1 MPNLK
6 FSQFQEQTDPANV
19 QFIVGY
25 NGTDNVR
32 IAPGNMIADS
42 QTLSISGNQI
52 TISEGNSI
60 TLYDQ
65 TLGTTDNVE
74 FNDIV
79 ADRVYLDPQGT
90 ALPQYGRVFTTYYE
104 ATSVGNTASN
114 WSELIAK
121 PSGNAPTG
129 EYRAT
134 VIRAKDDE
142 ANANSVGW
150 ITSLEAGSSY
160 RGSGGLLNSIT
171 GINAYGQYRGTD
183 PSGSNGATNF
193 VMGGNLI
200 ADVVDGSSGSLEYLR
215 GINVEAN
222 HNGGSA
228 EVEWLQGMHVHGSL
242 RSSGVVNGGAQVVF
256 LDWDQDG
263 TGSIN
268 GDFAYLHI
276 NSDTVTGATGTER
289 AICSRSAYPSLFVGS
304 LQSSSF
310 IKTGG
315 TSAQF
320 LKADG
325 SVDASTY
332 LTSATLNLTSE
343 DVTTALGFTPY
354 NATNPDGFTSLIVGA
369 ASDQAMAGNTVTIT
383 PEQATAITNNT
394 AKTGI
399 TSEQATAIT
408 NNTAK
413 VSNVQSDWNA
423 VDGLAVILNKPSIS
437 GSLAGVTNSDSD
449 TPGGK
454 TALGVGAGNAAET
467 ATKNTWIG
475 FDAGNDTTSGD
486 TNVAIGYK
494 ASQKITTGFDNV
506 MIGAE
511 AGFTMSA
518 GDANVGVGYR
528 ALYSSTV
535 GFSSSVAPG
544 WDSRIDAVAG
554 NYTNIP
560 LGNGLTLS
568 YIDIPEGWSAEEP
581 GDYNYGAI
589 TGMTTA
595 IDFEVTIDENSL
607 GGSGGDLLLEIRVR
621 NAGPGRRNT
630 AIGYESLF
638 ANNLANENTAV
649 GYESLRNT
657 VEGYDNTA
665 IGTFAMKNNV
675 NGHQNVSLGYQAL
688 EGTAGANGNDN
699 VAIGIRSMQDIT
711 SGYQNSA
718 TGSEALQRV
727 TSGYQNAALGYNS
740 GNSITSGYQNVFIGS
755 NSGREITSSYQ
766 NIGIGANSLAELRA
780 SSAGYQNVGIGDNT
794 LNDLREGY
802 QNTALGSGAGK
813 SLGQEDEA
821 AHRNTL
827 IGTKSMSDIAEGSN
841 NTCLGYK
848 SGNLLDDNFG
858 VVVNNSTYLGNNA
871 LASGSATNEIAIG
884 YNTVGGGSNTIVLG
898 NSSIAALKCQVQ
910 TITSLSDKR
919 DKTNIQDSEY
929 GLDLISKLK
938 PVTFDWNM
946 RDGAKVGIKDLG
958 FIAQDLQEVNDDY
971 TQLVDDKNPE
981 KLEASYGRLI
991 PVLVKAI
998 QELKAEIELLK
1009 S

>member
-65 TLGTTDNVE
+65 TLRTTDNVE

-79 ADRVYLDPQGT
+79 ADKVYLDPQGT

-171 GINAYGQYRGTD
+171 GINTYGQYRGTD

-193 VMGGNLI
+193 VMGGNLV

-228 EVEWLQGMHVHGSL
+228 EVEWLQGMHIHGSL
-242 RSSGVVNGGAQVVF
+242 RSNGVINGGAQVVF

-289 AICSRSAYPSLFVGS
+289 AICSRSAYPSLFAGS

-354 NATNPDGFTSLIVGA
+354 NATNPDGFTSLIVGPF
-369 ASDQAMAGNTVTIT
+369 SDQAMAGNTVTIT
-383 PEQATAITNNT
+383 P
-394 AKTGI
+394 
-399 TSEQATAIT
+399 EQATAIT

-437 GSLAGVTNSDSD
+437 ASLAGVTNSDSD

-511 AGFTMSA
+511 AGFTMSV

-535 GFSSSVAPG
+535 GFSSRVDPG
-544 WDSRIDAVAG
+544 WDFRDDAVAG

-568 YIDIPEGWSAEEP
+568 YIDIPEGWGNDDASN
-581 GDYNYGAI
+581 YNYGAI

-595 IDFEVTIDENSL
+595 INFEVTIDESSL
-607 GGSGGDLLLEIRVR
+607 GGGGGDLTLEIRVS

-675 NGHQNVSLGYQAL
+675 NGYQNVSLGYQAL
-688 EGTAGANGNDN
+688 EGAVGANGNNN
-699 VAIGIRSMQDIT
+699 VAIGRSSMQYIT

-718 TGSEALQRV
+718 TGTAALQRV

-755 NSGREITSSYQ
+755 SSGREITSSYQ
-766 NIGIGANSLAELRA
+766 NIGIGANSLGELRTN
-780 SSAGYQNVGIGDNT
+780 SDGYQNVGIGDNT
-794 LNDLREGY
+794 FNRLSEGR
-802 QNTALGSGAGK
+802 QNVALGSGAGNN
-813 SLGQEDEA
+813 LGSEMGA
-821 AHRNTL
+821 CHRNTL
-827 IGTKSMSDIAEGSN
+827 IGTNSMSEIGEGSN

-848 SGNLLDDNFG
+848 SGGKDPNIDDG
-858 VVVNNSTYLGNNA
+858 VVVNFSTYLGYNTI
-871 LASGSATNEIAIG
+871 ASGSTTNEIAIG
-884 YNTVGGGSNTIVLG
+884 YNAEGGGSNTIVLG

-971 TQLVDDKNPE
+971 TQLVEDKNPE

>member
-65 TLGTTDNVE
+65 TLRTTDNVE

-79 ADRVYLDPQGT
+79 ADRVYLDPQGA

-142 ANANSVGW
+142 TNANSVGR
-150 ITSLEAGSSY
+150 ITSVEAGSSY

-171 GINAYGQYRGTD
+171 GINTYGQYRGTD

-193 VMGGNLI
+193 VMGGNVV
-200 ADVVDGSSGSLEYLR
+200 ADVVNGSSGSLEYLR

-228 EVEWLQGMHVHGSL
+228 EVEWLQGMHIHGSL
-242 RSSGVVNGGAQVVF
+242 RSNGVINGGAQVVF

-369 ASDQAMAGNTVTIT
+369 ASDQAMAGDTVTIT

-437 GSLAGVTNSDSD
+437 ASLAGVTNSDTD
-449 TPGGK
+449 TPSSK
-454 TALGVGAGNAAET
+454 TALGVGAGGAAET
-467 ATKNTWIG
+467 ATNNTWIG

-511 AGFTMSA
+511 AGFTMSV
-518 GDANVGVGYR
+518 GDANVGVGCR

-535 GFSSSVAPG
+535 GFVGETYP
-544 WDSRIDAVAG
+544 DDPFRMENVAG
-554 NYTNIP
+554 TYNDIP
-560 LGNGLTLS
+560 LGNGLSLAF
-568 YIDIPEGWSAEEP
+568 IVIPEM
-581 GDYNYGAI
+581 DNYYVPDWTFGPI
-589 TGMTTA
+589 LGMNQVEDSFYA
-595 IDFEVTIDENSL
+595 TIPESYL
-607 GGSGGDLLLEIRVR
+607 GGIGGDLVLDVSVR
-621 NAGPGRRNT
+621 IAGPGQRNT
-630 AIGYESLF
+630 AIGYESLY

-649 GYESLRNT
+649 GYKSLRNT

-665 IGTFAMKNNV
+665 IGTSCMENNIS
-675 NGHQNVSLGYQAL
+675 GYANVALGYGTLKGQNGGDDVSAYYNTAVGYMVLGSISTGHSNVALGALAGQAL
-688 EGTAGANGNDN
+688 E
-699 VAIGIRSMQDIT
+699 
-711 SGYQNSA
+711 SGFD
-718 TGSEALQRV
+718 
-727 TSGYQNAALGYNS
+727 
-740 GNSITSGYQNVFIGS
+740 NVFIGKGAGQRGNGYDNIAIGTNALQELGS
-755 NSGREITSSYQ
+755 LGAAGFE
-766 NIGIGANSLAELRA
+766 NIGIGKNAMKQVQVAHNNTVIGVK
-780 SSAGYQNVGIGDNT
+780 AGD
-794 LNDLREGY
+794 
-802 QNTALGSGAGK
+802 
-813 SLGQEDEA
+813 SLGLMGEETPVKD
-821 AHRNTL
+821 NTL
-827 IGTKSMSDIAEGSN
+827 IGYKTLENVVGGN
-841 NTCLGYK
+841 GNTAIGKRAGMLQGY
-848 SGNLLDDNFG
+848 GYPGTELL
-858 VVVNNSTYLGNNA
+858 NSTYIGY
-871 LASGSATNEIAIG
+871 STMCSPPQPTVTNEIAIG
-884 YNTVGGGSNTIVLG
+884 FSAQGGGSNTIVLG
-898 NSSIAALKCQVQ
+898 NSSITALKCQVQ

-971 TQLVDDKNPE
+971 TQLVEDKNPE

>member
-1 MPNLK
+1 
-6 FSQFQEQTDPANV
+6 
-19 QFIVGY
+19 
-25 NGTDNVR
+25 
-32 IAPGNMIADS
+32 
-42 QTLSISGNQI
+42 
-52 TISEGNSI
+52 
-60 TLYDQ
+60 
-65 TLGTTDNVE
+65 
-74 FNDIV
+74 
-79 ADRVYLDPQGT
+79 
-90 ALPQYGRVFTTYYE
+90 
-104 ATSVGNTASN
+104 
-114 WSELIAK
+114 
-121 PSGNAPTG
+121 
-129 EYRAT
+129 
-134 VIRAKDDE
+134 
-142 ANANSVGW
+142 
-150 ITSLEAGSSY
+150 
-160 RGSGGLLNSIT
+160 
-171 GINAYGQYRGTD
+171 
-183 PSGSNGATNF
+183 
-193 VMGGNLI
+193 MGGNVI

-369 ASDQAMAGNTVTIT
+369 ASDQAMAGDTVTIT
-383 PEQATAITNNT
+383 P
-394 AKTGI
+394 
-399 TSEQATAIT
+399 EQATAIT

-437 GSLAGVTNSDSD
+437 ASLAGVTNSDSD

-511 AGFTMSA
+511 AGFTMSV

-535 GFSSSVAPG
+535 GFSSRVDPG
-544 WDSRIDAVAG
+544 WDFRDDAVAG

-568 YIDIPEGWSAEEP
+568 YIDIPEGWGNDDASN
-581 GDYNYGAI
+581 YNYGAI

-595 IDFEVTIDENSL
+595 INFEVTIDESSL
-607 GGSGGDLLLEIRVR
+607 GGGGGDLTLEIRVS

-675 NGHQNVSLGYQAL
+675 NGYQNVSLGYQAL
-688 EGTAGANGNDN
+688 EGAVGANGNNN
-699 VAIGIRSMQDIT
+699 VAIGRSSMQYIT

-718 TGSEALQRV
+718 TGTAALQRV
-727 TSGYQNAALGYNS
+727 TSGYQNAALGFNS

-755 NSGREITSSYQ
+755 SSGREITSSYQ
-766 NIGIGANSLAELRA
+766 NIGIGANSLGELRTN
-780 SSAGYQNVGIGDNT
+780 SDGYQNVGIGDNT
-794 LNDLREGY
+794 FNRLSEGR
-802 QNTALGSGAGK
+802 QNVALGSGAGNN
-813 SLGQEDEA
+813 LGSEMGA
-821 AHRNTL
+821 CHRNTL
-827 IGTKSMSDIAEGSN
+827 IGTNSMSEIGEGSN

-848 SGNLLDDNFG
+848 SGGKDPNIDDG
-858 VVVNNSTYLGNNA
+858 VVVNFSTYLGYNTI
-871 LASGSATNEIAIG
+871 ASGSTTNEIAIG
-884 YNTVGGGSNTIVLG
+884 YNAEGGGSNTIVLG
-898 NSSIAALKCQVQ
+898 NSSITALKCQVQ

-971 TQLVDDKNPE
+971 TQLVEDKNPE

>member
-65 TLGTTDNVE
+65 TLRTTDNVE

-79 ADRVYLDPQGT
+79 ADKVYLDPQGT

-171 GINAYGQYRGTD
+171 GINTYGQYRGTD

-193 VMGGNLI
+193 VMGGNVI

-325 SVDASTY
+325 SVDSSTY

-343 DVTTALGFTPY
+343 DVTIALGFTPY

-369 ASDQAMAGNTVTIT
+369 ASDQAMAGDTVT
-383 PEQATAITNNT
+383 
-394 AKTGI
+394 I

-437 GSLAGVTNSDSD
+437 ASLAGVTNSDSD

-511 AGFTMSA
+511 AGFTMSV

-535 GFSSSVAPG
+535 GFSSRVDPG
-544 WDSRIDAVAG
+544 WDMRDDAVAG

-568 YIDIPEGWSAEEP
+568 YIDIPEGWENDDPSN
-581 GDYNYGAI
+581 YNYGAI

-595 IDFEVTIDENSL
+595 INFEVTIDESSL
-607 GGSGGDLLLEIRVR
+607 GGSGGDLVLEIRVS

-675 NGHQNVSLGYQAL
+675 NGYQNVSLGYQAL
-688 EGTAGANGNDN
+688 EGTVGASGNNN
-699 VAIGIRSMQDIT
+699 VAIGRSSMQYIT

-718 TGSEALQRV
+718 TGTAALQRV

-755 NSGREITSSYQ
+755 SSGREITSSYQ
-766 NIGIGANSLAELRA
+766 NIGIGSSSLGELRTN
-780 SSAGYQNVGIGDNT
+780 SDGYQNVGIGDNT
-794 LNDLREGY
+794 FNRLSEGR
-802 QNTALGSGAGK
+802 QNVALGSGAGNN
-813 SLGQEDEA
+813 LGSEMEA
-821 AHRNTL
+821 CHRNTL
-827 IGTKSMSDIAEGSN
+827 IGANSMSEIAEGSN
-841 NTCLGYK
+841 NTCLGYQ
-848 SGNLLDDNFG
+848 SGRKDPNVDDG
-858 VVVNNSTYLGNNA
+858 VVVNFSTYLGYNTI
-871 LASGSATNEIAIG
+871 ASGSTTNEIAIG
-884 YNTVGGGSNTIVLG
+884 YNAEGGGSNTIVLG

-971 TQLVDDKNPE
+971 TQLVEDKNPE

>member
-65 TLGTTDNVE
+65 TLRTTDNVE

-79 ADRVYLDPQGT
+79 ADKVYLDPQGT

-171 GINAYGQYRGTD
+171 GINTYGQYRGTD

-193 VMGGNLI
+193 VMGGNVI

-325 SVDASTY
+325 SVDSSTY

-343 DVTTALGFTPY
+343 DVTIALGFTPY

-369 ASDQAMAGNTVTIT
+369 ASDQAMAGDTVTIT
-383 PEQATAITNNT
+383 P
-394 AKTGI
+394 
-399 TSEQATAIT
+399 EQATAIT

-437 GSLAGVTNSDSD
+437 ASLAGVTNSDSD

-511 AGFTMSA
+511 AGFTMSV

-535 GFSSSVAPG
+535 GFSSRVDPG
-544 WDSRIDAVAG
+544 WDMRDDAVAG

-568 YIDIPEGWSAEEP
+568 YIDIPEGWENDDPSN
-581 GDYNYGAI
+581 YNYGAI

-595 IDFEVTIDENSL
+595 INFEVTIDESSL
-607 GGSGGDLLLEIRVR
+607 GGSGGDLVLEIRVS

-675 NGHQNVSLGYQAL
+675 NGYQNVSLGYQAL
-688 EGTAGANGNDN
+688 EGTVGASGNNN
-699 VAIGIRSMQDIT
+699 VAIGRSSMQYIT

-718 TGSEALQRV
+718 TGTAALQRV

-755 NSGREITSSYQ
+755 SSGREITSSYQ
-766 NIGIGANSLAELRA
+766 NIGIGSSSLGELRTN
-780 SSAGYQNVGIGDNT
+780 SDGYQNVGIGDNT
-794 LNDLREGY
+794 FNRLSEGR
-802 QNTALGSGAGK
+802 QNVALGSGAGNN
-813 SLGQEDEA
+813 LGSEMEA
-821 AHRNTL
+821 CHRNTL
-827 IGTKSMSDIAEGSN
+827 IGANSMSEIAEGSN
-841 NTCLGYK
+841 NTCLGYQ
-848 SGNLLDDNFG
+848 SGRKDPNVDDG
-858 VVVNNSTYLGNNA
+858 VVVNFSTYLGYNTI
-871 LASGSATNEIAIG
+871 ASGSTTNEIAIG
-884 YNTVGGGSNTIVLG
+884 YNAEGGGSNTIVLG

-971 TQLVDDKNPE
+971 TQLVEDKNPE

>member
-65 TLGTTDNVE
+65 TLRTTDNVE

-79 ADRVYLDPQGT
+79 ADRVYLDPQGA

-129 EYRAT
+129 EYRAA

-142 ANANSVGW
+142 TNANSVGW
-150 ITSLEAGSSY
+150 ITSVEAGSSY

-171 GINAYGQYRGTD
+171 GINTYGQYRGTD

-193 VMGGNLI
+193 VMGGNVV
-200 ADVVDGSSGSLEYLR
+200 ADVVNGSSGSLEYLR

-228 EVEWLQGMHVHGSL
+228 EVEWLQGMHIHGSL
-242 RSSGVVNGGAQVVF
+242 RSNGVINGGAQVVF

-289 AICSRSAYPSLFVGS
+289 AICSRSAYPSLFAGS

-354 NATNPDGFTSLIVGA
+354 NATNPDGFTSLIVGPF
-369 ASDQAMAGNTVTIT
+369 SDQAMAGNTVTIT

-437 GSLAGVTNSDSD
+437 ASLAGVTNSDTD
-449 TPGGK
+449 TPSSK
-454 TALGVGAGNAAET
+454 TALGVGAGGAAET
-467 ATKNTWIG
+467 ATNNTWIG

-511 AGFTMSA
+511 AGFTMSV
-518 GDANVGVGYR
+518 GDANVGVGCR

-535 GFSSSVAPG
+535 GFVGETYPDYPFSQP
-544 WDSRIDAVAG
+544 RNAG
-554 NYTNIP
+554 TYNDIP
-560 LGNGLTLS
+560 LGNGLTLA
-568 YIDIPEGWSAEEP
+568 YIVISEGDTTFVPDWTFGPILGMNQVENRFYATIPES
-581 GDYNYGAI
+581 Y
-589 TGMTTA
+589 
-595 IDFEVTIDENSL
+595 L
-607 GGSGGDLLLEIRVR
+607 GGIGGDLVLEVSVR
-621 NAGPGRRNT
+621 MAGPGQRNT
-630 AIGYESLF
+630 AIGYESLY

-649 GYESLRNT
+649 GYKSLRNT

-665 IGTFAMKNNV
+665 IGTSCMENN
-675 NGHQNVSLGYQAL
+675 
-688 EGTAGANGNDN
+688 
-699 VAIGIRSMQDIT
+699 I
-711 SGYQNSA
+711 SGYAN
-718 TGSEALQRV
+718 V
-727 TSGYQNAALGYNS
+727 ALGYGTLKGQNGGDDVS
-740 GNSITSGYQNVFIGS
+740 AYYNTAVGYMVLGSISTGHSNVALGAFAGQAIESGYDNVLVGRGAGQRGNGYDNIAIGTNSLQNAGS
-755 NSGREITSSYQ
+755 RGAVGNE
-766 NIGIGANSLAELRA
+766 NIGIGKNALQEVQEAYNNTVIGVN
-780 SSAGYQNVGIGDNT
+780 AGADLGMAGD
-794 LNDLREGY
+794 DAPI
-802 QNTALGSGAGK
+802 Q
-813 SLGQEDEA
+813 D
-821 AHRNTL
+821 NTL
-827 IGTKSMSDIAEGSN
+827 IGYKTLENVIAGNGNTAIGKWAGMFEGFP
-841 NTCLGYK
+841 
-848 SGNLLDDNFG
+848 NFG
-858 VVVNNSTYLGNNA
+858 TELLNSTYIGY
-871 LASGSATNEIAIG
+871 STKSSPPQPTVTNEIAIG
-884 YNTVGGGSNTIVLG
+884 YNAQGGGSNTIVLG
-898 NSSIAALKCQVQ
+898 NSSITALKCQVQ

-971 TQLVDDKNPE
+971 TQLVEDKNPE

>member
-32 IAPGNMIADS
+32 IAPGSMIADS

-52 TISEGNSI
+52 SISEGNSI

-65 TLGTTDNVE
+65 TLSTTDNVE

-79 ADRVYLDPQGT
+79 ADRVYLDPQGA

-104 ATSVGNTASN
+104 ATSVGNTTSN

-129 EYRAT
+129 EYFAT

-171 GINAYGQYRGTD
+171 GIYAYGQYRGTD

-193 VMGGNLI
+193 VMGGNVV
-200 ADVVDGSSGSLEYLR
+200 ADVVNGSSGSLEYLR

-222 HNGGSA
+222 HKGGSA
-228 EVEWLQGMHVHGSL
+228 EVEWLQGMHIHGSL

-325 SVDASTY
+325 SVDESTY
-332 LTSATLNLTSE
+332 LTSATLDITSQ
-343 DVTTALGFTPY
+343 DITAALGFTPY
-354 NATNPDGFTSLIVGA
+354 SDGNPDGFTSLTLG
-369 ASDQAMAGNTVTIT
+369 SSSTEAMAGDTVTIT
-383 PEQATAITNNT
+383 PEQATAIANN
-394 AKTGI
+394 AM
-399 TSEQATAIT
+399 
-408 NNTAK
+408 K
-413 VSNVQSDWNA
+413 VSNVQADWNA
-423 VDGLAVILNKPSIS
+423 VDGLAVILNKPNIS
-437 GSLAGVTNSDSD
+437 ESLAGVTNSDSD

-511 AGFTMSA
+511 AGFTMSV
-518 GDANVGVGYR
+518 GDANVGVGCR

-535 GFSSSVAPG
+535 GFVGETYPDNPFG
-544 WDSRIDAVAG
+544 EQRNAG
-554 NYTNIP
+554 TYNDIP
-560 LGNGLTLS
+560 LGNGLTMAF
-568 YIDIPEGWSAEEP
+568 IVIPEGDTTFVPDWTFGP
-581 GDYNYGAI
+581 I
-589 TGMTTA
+589 LGMNQVENRFYA
-595 IDFEVTIDENSL
+595 TIPESYL
-607 GGSGGDLLLEIRVR
+607 GGIGGDLVLEVTVR
-621 NAGPGRRNT
+621 MAGPGQRNT
-630 AIGYESLF
+630 AIGYESLY

-649 GYESLRNT
+649 GYKSLRNT

-665 IGTFAMKNNV
+665 VGTSCMENN
-675 NGHQNVSLGYQAL
+675 
-688 EGTAGANGNDN
+688 
-699 VAIGIRSMQDIT
+699 I
-711 SGYQNSA
+711 SGYAN
-718 TGSEALQRV
+718 V
-727 TSGYQNAALGYNS
+727 ALGYGTLKGRNGS
-740 GNSITSGYQNVFIGS
+740 DDVSGYNNTAVGYMVLESISTGHSNVALGALAGQSIESGYDNVFVGKNAGQRGDGYDNIAIGTNALQNTGS
-755 NSGREITSSYQ
+755 RGADGFE
-766 NIGIGANSLAELRA
+766 NIGIGKNALQEVQAAYNNTVIGVK
-780 SSAGYQNVGIGDNT
+780 AG
-794 LNDLREGY
+794 L
-802 QNTALGSGAGK
+802 
-813 SLGQEDEA
+813 SLGIMGDDTPVQD
-821 AHRNTL
+821 NTL
-827 IGTKSMSDIAEGSN
+827 IGYKTLQNVVAGNGNTAIGKWAGFLEGGISIG
-841 NTCLGYK
+841 TE
-848 SGNLLDDNFG
+848 LL
-858 VVVNNSTYLGNNA
+858 NSTYIGYSTKSSLPQPTV
-871 LASGSATNEIAIG
+871 TNEIAIG
-884 YNTVGGGSNTIVLG
+884 YNAQGGGSNTIVLG
-898 NSSIAALKCQVQ
+898 NSSITALKCQVQ

-971 TQLVDDKNPE
+971 TQLVEDKNPE

>member
-65 TLGTTDNVE
+65 TLRTTDNVE

-79 ADRVYLDPQGT
+79 ADKVYLDPQGT

-171 GINAYGQYRGTD
+171 GINTYGQYRGTD

-193 VMGGNLI
+193 VMGGNVI

-369 ASDQAMAGNTVTIT
+369 ASDQAMAGDTVTIT
-383 PEQATAITNNT
+383 L
-394 AKTGI
+394 
-399 TSEQATAIT
+399 EQATAIT

-437 GSLAGVTNSDSD
+437 ASLAGVTNSDSD

-511 AGFTMSA
+511 AGFTMSV

-535 GFSSSVAPG
+535 GFSPRVDPG
-544 WDSRIDAVAG
+544 WDFRDDAVAG

-568 YIDIPEGWSAEEP
+568 YIDIPEGWEKENPS
-581 GDYNYGAI
+581 GYNYGAI

-595 IDFEVTIDENSL
+595 IDFEVTIDESSL
-607 GGSGGDLLLEIRVR
+607 GGSGGDLVLEIRVS

-675 NGHQNVSLGYQAL
+675 NGYQNVSLGYQAL
-688 EGTAGANGNDN
+688 EGAVGASGNNN
-699 VAIGIRSMQDIT
+699 VAIGRSSMQYIT

-718 TGSEALQRV
+718 TGTAALQRV

-755 NSGREITSSYQ
+755 SSGREITSSYQ
-766 NIGIGANSLAELRA
+766 NIGIGANSLRELRTN
-780 SSAGYQNVGIGDNT
+780 SDGYQNIGIGDNT
-794 LNDLREGY
+794 FNRLTEGR
-802 QNTALGSGAGK
+802 QNVALGSGAGDN
-813 SLGQEDEA
+813 LGAEWPTPVC
-821 AHRNTL
+821 HRNTL
-827 IGTKSMSDIAEGSN
+827 IGTNSMSEIAEGSN

-848 SGNLLDDNFG
+848 SGRKDPNVDDG
-858 VVVNNSTYLGNNA
+858 IVVNFSTYLGYNTI
-871 LASGSATNEIAIG
+871 ASGSTTNEIAIG
-884 YNTVGGGSNTIVLG
+884 YNAEGGGSNTIVLG

-971 TQLVDDKNPE
+971 TQLVEDKNPE

>member
-65 TLGTTDNVE
+65 TLRTTDNVE

-79 ADRVYLDPQGT
+79 ADKVYLDPQGT

-171 GINAYGQYRGTD
+171 GINTYGQYRGTD

-193 VMGGNLI
+193 VMGGNVI

-325 SVDASTY
+325 SVDSSTY

-343 DVTTALGFTPY
+343 DVTIALGFTPY

-369 ASDQAMAGNTVTIT
+369 ASDQAMAGDTVTIT
-383 PEQATAITNNT
+383 L
-394 AKTGI
+394 
-399 TSEQATAIT
+399 EQATAIT

-437 GSLAGVTNSDSD
+437 ASLAGVTNSDSD

-511 AGFTMSA
+511 AGFTMSV

-535 GFSSSVAPG
+535 GFSSRVDPG
-544 WDSRIDAVAG
+544 WDMRDDAVAG

-568 YIDIPEGWSAEEP
+568 YIDIPEGWENDDPSN
-581 GDYNYGAI
+581 YNYGAI

-595 IDFEVTIDENSL
+595 INFEVTIDESSL
-607 GGSGGDLLLEIRVR
+607 GGSGGDLVLEIRVS

-675 NGHQNVSLGYQAL
+675 NGYQNVSLGYQAL
-688 EGTAGANGNDN
+688 EGAVGASGNNN
-699 VAIGIRSMQDIT
+699 VAIGRSSMQYIT

-718 TGSEALQRV
+718 TGTAALQRV

-755 NSGREITSSYQ
+755 SSGREITSSYQ
-766 NIGIGANSLAELRA
+766 NIGIGSSSLGELRTN
-780 SSAGYQNVGIGDNT
+780 SDGYQNVGIGDNT
-794 LNDLREGY
+794 FNRLSEGR
-802 QNTALGSGAGK
+802 QNVALGSGAGNN
-813 SLGQEDEA
+813 LGSEMEA
-821 AHRNTL
+821 CHRNTL
-827 IGTKSMSDIAEGSN
+827 IGANSMSEIAEGSN
-841 NTCLGYK
+841 NTCLGYQ
-848 SGNLLDDNFG
+848 SGRKDPNVDDG
-858 VVVNNSTYLGNNA
+858 VVVNFSTYLGYNTI
-871 LASGSATNEIAIG
+871 ASGSTTNEIAIG
-884 YNTVGGGSNTIVLG
+884 YNAEGGGSNTIVLG

>member
-65 TLGTTDNVE
+65 TLRTTDNVE

-79 ADRVYLDPQGT
+79 ADKVYLDPQGT

-171 GINAYGQYRGTD
+171 GINTYGQYRGTD

-193 VMGGNLI
+193 VMGGNLV

-369 ASDQAMAGNTVTIT
+369 ASDQAMAGDTVTIT
-383 PEQATAITNNT
+383 P
-394 AKTGI
+394 
-399 TSEQATAIT
+399 EQATAIT

-437 GSLAGVTNSDSD
+437 ASLAGVTNSDSD

-511 AGFTMSA
+511 AGFTMSV

-535 GFSSSVAPG
+535 GFSPRVDPG
-544 WDSRIDAVAG
+544 WDFRDDAVAG

-568 YIDIPEGWSAEEP
+568 YIDIPEGWGNDDPSN
-581 GDYNYGAI
+581 YNYGAI

-595 IDFEVTIDENSL
+595 INFEVTIDESSL
-607 GGSGGDLLLEIRVR
+607 GGSGGDLTLEIRVS

-675 NGHQNVSLGYQAL
+675 NGYQNVSLGYQAL
-688 EGTAGANGNDN
+688 EGAVGANGNNN
-699 VAIGIRSMQDIT
+699 VAIGRSSMQYIT

-718 TGSEALQRV
+718 TGTAALQRV
-727 TSGYQNAALGYNS
+727 TSGYQNAALGFNS

-755 NSGREITSSYQ
+755 SSGREITSSYQ
-766 NIGIGANSLAELRA
+766 NIGIGANSLGELRTN
-780 SSAGYQNVGIGDNT
+780 SDGYQNVGIGDNT
-794 LNDLREGY
+794 FNRLSEGR
-802 QNTALGSGAGK
+802 QNVALGSGAGNN
-813 SLGQEDEA
+813 LGSEMGA
-821 AHRNTL
+821 CHRNTL
-827 IGTKSMSDIAEGSN
+827 IGTNSMSEIGEGSN

-848 SGNLLDDNFG
+848 SGGKDPNIDDG
-858 VVVNNSTYLGNNA
+858 VVVNFSTYLGYNTI
-871 LASGSATNEIAIG
+871 ASGSTTNEIAIG
-884 YNTVGGGSNTIVLG
+884 YNAEGGGSNTVVLG

-971 TQLVDDKNPE
+971 TQLVEDKNPE

>member
-65 TLGTTDNVE
+65 TLRTTDNVE

-79 ADRVYLDPQGT
+79 ADKVYLDPQGT

-171 GINAYGQYRGTD
+171 GINTYGQYRGTD

-193 VMGGNLI
+193 VMGGNVI

-325 SVDASTY
+325 SVDSSTY

-343 DVTTALGFTPY
+343 DVTIALGFTPY

-369 ASDQAMAGNTVTIT
+369 ASDQAMAGDTVTIT
-383 PEQATAITNNT
+383 L
-394 AKTGI
+394 
-399 TSEQATAIT
+399 EQATAIT

-437 GSLAGVTNSDSD
+437 ASLAGVTNSDSD

-511 AGFTMSA
+511 AGFTMSV

-535 GFSSSVAPG
+535 GFSSRVDPG
-544 WDSRIDAVAG
+544 WDMRDDAVAG

-568 YIDIPEGWSAEEP
+568 YIDIPEGWENDDPSN
-581 GDYNYGAI
+581 YNYGAI

-595 IDFEVTIDENSL
+595 INFEVTIDESSL
-607 GGSGGDLLLEIRVR
+607 GGSGGDLVLEIRVS

-675 NGHQNVSLGYQAL
+675 NGYQNVSLGYQAL
-688 EGTAGANGNDN
+688 EGTVGASGNNN
-699 VAIGIRSMQDIT
+699 VAIGRSSMQYIT

-718 TGSEALQRV
+718 TGTAALQRV

-755 NSGREITSSYQ
+755 SSGREITSSYQ
-766 NIGIGANSLAELRA
+766 NIGIGSSSLGELRTN
-780 SSAGYQNVGIGDNT
+780 SDGYQNVGIGDNT
-794 LNDLREGY
+794 FNRLSEGR
-802 QNTALGSGAGK
+802 QNVALGSGAGNN
-813 SLGQEDEA
+813 LGSEMEA
-821 AHRNTL
+821 CHRNTL
-827 IGTKSMSDIAEGSN
+827 IGANSMSEIAEGSN
-841 NTCLGYK
+841 NTCLGYQ
-848 SGNLLDDNFG
+848 SGRKDPNVDDG
-858 VVVNNSTYLGNNA
+858 VVVNFSTYLGYNTI
-871 LASGSATNEIAIG
+871 ASGSTTNEIAIG
-884 YNTVGGGSNTIVLG
+884 YNAEGGGSNTIVLG

-971 TQLVDDKNPE
+971 TQLVEDKNPE